1 MWRSLLFIPVL
12 SEQFLDKAH
21 QRGADA
27 IILDL
32 EDSIAKEQKSLARDK
47 LADAITRIKNNA
59 PEQDI
64 VVRIN
69 SPWRLAVR
77 DLENAVLPEVKAI
90 MIPKAAGP
98 DHIQALDE
106 LIAELEVEQGM
117 ESGTIGLLALIETP
131 QAFLRVQEIAHSSA
145 RLWAM
150 SLGGEDFAAALGTQ
164 PTVDLLSQPHQQ
176 LVIAAKAAGK
186 VALGYPGSV
195 AEFQDLDVFR
205 KGVELGRIH
214 GCEGGSAIHPAQ
226 VAVLNDVFTP
236 SQQEIDFAERCVAAY
251 EQALQEGKGAISL
264 DGKMLDV
271 PVIEQARNLL
281 TRAKRFN

>member
-12 SEQFLDKAH
+12 SEQFLGKAH

-32 EDSIAKEQKSLARDK
+32 EDSIAKEQKALARDK
-47 LADAITRIKNNA
+47 LAGAIARIKNNA

-77 DLENAVLPEVKAI
+77 DLEKAVLPDVKAI
-90 MIPKAAGP
+90 MAPKVAGP

-106 LIAELEVEQGM
+106 LITELEIEQGIKV
-117 ESGTIGLLALIETP
+117 GAIGLLALIETP
-131 QAFLRVQEIAHSSA
+131 QAFLRMQEIAYSGS
-145 RLWAM
+145 RLWSL

-164 PTVDLLSQPHQQ
+164 PTIDSLNQPHQQ

-195 AEFQDLDVFR
+195 AEFQDLDEFR
-205 KGVELGRIH
+205 KGVELGRLH

-236 SQQEIDFAERCVAAY
+236 SQEEVDFAERCVAAY

-271 PVIEQARNLL
+271 PVVEQARNVLA
-281 TRAKRFN
+281 RAKRFS